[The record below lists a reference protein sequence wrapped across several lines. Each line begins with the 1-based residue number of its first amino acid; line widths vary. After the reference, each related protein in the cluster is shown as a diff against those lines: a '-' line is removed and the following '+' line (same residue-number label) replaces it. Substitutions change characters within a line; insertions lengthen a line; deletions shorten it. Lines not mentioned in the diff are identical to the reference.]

1 MVSGQIGG
9 VNTAWECLQ
18 YLEIH
23 HEYSVLAIALSLY
36 SDFQHYVR
44 RFLLLADTG
53 RYVIRVNDRQIHPV
67 NRSI

>member
-18 YLEIH
+18 YLETH

-36 SDFQHYVR
+36 SDFQR
-44 RFLLLADTG
+44 QRSADTPCEPEHM
-53 RYVIRVNDRQIHPV
+53 IRHHYCRRD
-67 NRSI
+67 